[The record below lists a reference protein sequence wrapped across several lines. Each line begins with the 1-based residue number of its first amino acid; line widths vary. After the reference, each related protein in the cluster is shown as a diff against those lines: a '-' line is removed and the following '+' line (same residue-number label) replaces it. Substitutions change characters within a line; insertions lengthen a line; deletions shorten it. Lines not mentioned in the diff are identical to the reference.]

1 MTYREAKLRIAQQLK
16 EAGIENELAESAFLM
31 EAACR
36 ADHNFYLLHQM
47 DEITE
52 GHKNAYFNLAD
63 LRCRHIPLQYLT
75 GEQEFMGIPFKVNE
89 HVLIPRQDT
98 EVLVEEALEI
108 LKVIDQDRNLCGTC
122 GGQISDR
129 RENNFTDGRQEK
141 TAGNRQEDA
150 QEQRKDIRVLDIC
163 TGSGCIAV
171 SLKAFCPE
179 IKVSGSDISAE
190 ALAVA
195 RENAARNH
203 LDVEFTESDLFSHI
217 SGMYDMIVSNPPYI
231 PSDVI
236 PTLMPEVRDHEPM
249 NALDGMS
256 DGLHFY
262 RKIIAECSDYL
273 LPGGYLLFEIGYDQ
287 GEAVAELME
296 KHKFTDI
303 EVIPDLAGLDRV
315 VKGRRQKN
323 V

>member
-1 MTYREAKLRIAQQLK
+1 MTYREAKMIIAQQLK
-16 EAGIENELAESAFLM
+16 EAGIENELAESSFLM
-31 EAACR
+31 ESACR
-36 ADHNFYLLHQM
+36 VNRNFYLLHQM

-52 GHKNAYFNLAD
+52 EHRKAYFDLAV

-98 EVLVEEALEI
+98 EVLVEEALKI
-108 LKVIDQDRNLCGTC
+108 LKVMDQDGNLCNTC
-122 GGQISDR
+122 GGQISDG

-141 TAGNRQEDA
+141 SAENRQNDA
-150 QEQRKDIRVLDIC
+150 GGQKNDIHVLDMC
-163 TGSGCIAV
+163 TGSGCIAI
-171 SLKAFCPE
+171 SLKAYCPE
-179 IKVSGSDISAE
+179 IKMTASDVSMD
-190 ALAVA
+190 ALEVA
-195 RENAARNH
+195 KENAVRNH
-203 LDVEFTESDLFSHI
+203 LDVEFTESNLFSHI
-217 SGMYDMIVSNPPYI
+217 SGKYDMIVSNPPYI

-249 NALDGMS
+249 GALDGMS
-256 DGLHFY
+256 DGLFFY

-273 LPGGYLLFEIGYDQ
+273 LPGGFLLFEIGYDQ
-287 GEAVAELME
+287 GEAVAELMK
-296 KHKFTDI
+296 KHEFTDI
-303 EVIPDLAGLDRV
+303 EVISDLAGLDRV